1 MNPIIPSPDALP
13 VPGPIWLFEALLHIT
28 FVLHLLTMNA
38 LAGGFLL
45 TLWSRIRGGDDHE
58 LLVAKFSKLLP
69 TLFAATV
76 TLGVAP
82 LLFAQILYGNF
93 FYTSSVI
100 MAWPWFSVV
109 LVLIFAYSGAYMNSF
124 SAAKLGK
131 WRNLV
136 IGAATLIIFYVGWV
150 VSNNMT
156 LMISPDRWPTLY
168 FANQSGTNWNIGDP
182 QLVSRY
188 THMML
193 STVAV
198 SGLVTSWIG
207 WKNSNPFITRH
218 GLKLFSW
225 FTLVNIGAGVLFWLS
240 LNDVVATVV
249 GKSVPFMIGSTLGV
263 VALITAF
270 IAIKKNSSPIP
281 TIGLTTITV
290 AMMVLT
296 RDLVRKSYLSG
307 YYKPELFEVQPQ
319 LLNII
324 IFLVLFVAGIATI
337 VWMAK
342 QLFSAK

>member
-13 VPGPIWLFEALLHIT
+13 VPGPIWLFEFLLHLT

-45 TLWSRIRGGDDHE
+45 TLWSRFRGGDDHN
-58 LLVAKFSKLLP
+58 LLVAKLSKLLP

-82 LLFAQILYGNF
+82 LLFAQVIYGNF

-100 MAWPWFSVV
+100 MAWPWFSIV
-109 LVLIFAYSGAYMNSF
+109 LILIFAYYGAYMNSF
-124 SAAKLGK
+124 SGEKLGK
-131 WRNLV
+131 WRNVV
-136 IGAATLIIFYVGWV
+136 IASVTLMIFFVGWIF
-150 VSNNMT
+150 SNNMT
-156 LMISPDRWPTLY
+156 LMISPDRWPALY

-188 THMML
+188 LHMMI
-193 STVAV
+193 SAIAV
-198 SGLVTSWIG
+198 SGLLASLIG
-207 WKNSNPFITRH
+207 WKNNNQFITKH
-218 GLKLFSW
+218 GLKVFSW
-225 FTLVNIGAGVLFWLS
+225 FTAVNIAVGTLFWLS
-240 LNDVVATVV
+240 LNDVTSTAV
-249 GKSVPFMIGSTLGV
+249 GKSIPFMIGSTVGV
-263 VALITAF
+263 IALITAF
-270 IAIKKNSSPIP
+270 IAIKKNSSPLP
-281 TIGLTTITV
+281 TLILTVTTV
-290 AMMVLT
+290 IMMVLT
-296 RDLVRKSYLSG
+296 RDLVRKVYLSD